1 MATTVCPICNHPTR
15 YPRSN
20 PNAWECTFCGTSG
33 LSTENLRLDAYS
45 VSVPY
50 IDEPSSFTVV
60 NKPGGLKYDSGKLCY
75 DLVPPAT
82 IKAIAEVLTFGA
94 KKYAPNAWQTVTDGE
109 TRYIAA
115 LMRHFEAYRAGED
128 FDLESGKSHLAHCLC
143 NLAFLLHFQQTHISG
158 T

>member
-1 MATTVCPICNHPTR
+1 MQTCRVCGAPLLAAYTLGNICQPCVDKVR
-15 YPRSN
+15 
-20 PNAWECTFCGTSG
+20 
-33 LSTENLRLDAYS
+33 TE
-45 VSVPY
+45 
-50 IDEPSSFTVV
+50 SS
-60 NKPGGLKYDSGKLCY
+60 GGLKFDSGKLRY

-82 IKAIAEVLTFGA
+82 IKAIAEILTFGA
-94 KKYAPNAWQTVTDGE
+94 DKYAPNSWQTVTDGE

-143 NLAFLLHFQQTHISG
+143 NLAFLLHFQQTRISG